1 MYIILLHLYCQV
13 TLLVENTH
21 LFNILGF
28 SYSTLHDCREEREVY
43 YRHRQKAKTNPK
55 QNVCL
60 IVDGMDQM
68 KLLIPQLLNTM
79 KVYPSALRL
88 KTHLTG
94 VLNHGREALGYFD
107 VMQWPHDSNL
117 TINVLMRVLLRMDVI
132 PERLYLQMD
141 NCWREN
147 KNQYVLT
154 FLGVLVKLNIFK
166 KVICKGLLQ

>member
-13 TLLVENTH
+13 TLPVENTH
-21 LFNILGF
+21 LFNIFGF
-28 SYSTLHDCREEREVY
+28 SYSTIHYCREEREVY

-79 KVYPSALRL
+79 KIYSSAWRL

-94 VLNHGREALGYFD
+94 VLKHL
-107 VMQWPHDSNL
+107 VIL
-117 TINVLMRVLLRMDVI
+117 T
-132 PERLYLQMD
+132 
-141 NCWREN
+141 
-147 KNQYVLT
+147 
-154 FLGVLVKLNIFK
+154 
-166 KVICKGLLQ
+166 